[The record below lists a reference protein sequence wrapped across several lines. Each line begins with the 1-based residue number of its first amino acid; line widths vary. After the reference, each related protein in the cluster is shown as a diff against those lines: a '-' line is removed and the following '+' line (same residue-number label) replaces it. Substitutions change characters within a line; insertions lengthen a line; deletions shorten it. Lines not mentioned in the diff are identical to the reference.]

1 MSECVERLMSRLPG
15 RVALTA
21 KLLLLAL
28 AVLPLAACK
37 SDKPSITTFA
47 STDDAG
53 KALLAAAQSGDRD
66 TLLAIFG
73 PDSKDVIF
81 SGDAV
86 QDKNT
91 ANKFSTE
98 YGMMHRWRTMA
109 DGSEILVVGADN
121 FPFPIPLKKNG
132 QGQWFFDTAAGREE
146 ILNRRVGRNELATI
160 AASRAAADAQ
170 LQYYSQLHD
179 GATTRQYAQKFISDP
194 GKQNGLYWKSAE
206 GQPESPLG
214 PLAAF
219 ATSEG
224 YSVKADEHAPFNGY
238 YFHLLKGQSSNA
250 PGGAKQYVKDGKMTG
265 GFAFVAYPAQYGN
278 SGVMTFMINQ
288 DGVLLEKDLGKNTA
302 ETAAAMSEFDPG
314 AGWAPAT

>member
-1 MSECVERLMSRLPG
+1 MFECLERPMSRLPSS
-15 RVALTA
+15 VTLTA
-21 KLLLLAL
+21 KLVLLAL
-28 AVLPLAACK
+28 AVLPPVACK
-37 SDKPSITTFA
+37 SNKPSIRAFA

-53 KALLAAAQSGDRD
+53 NALLAAAQSGDRD

-98 YGMMHRWRTMA
+98 YGVMHRWRTME

-132 QGQWFFDTAAGREE
+132 QGQWFFDTAAGKEE

-160 AASRAAADAQ
+160 EACRSAADAQ
-170 LQYYSQLHD
+170 QQYFAQVHD
-179 GATTRQYAQKFISDP
+179 GGRKRQYAQKFISDP
-194 GKQNGLYWKSAE
+194 GKQNGLYWNSAE

-224 YSVKADEHAPFNGY
+224 YNVKPDAHTPFNGY
-238 YFHLLKGQSSNA
+238 YFHMLLGQGSNA
-250 PGGAKQYVKDGKMTG
+250 PGGAKQYVKDGKMVG

-288 DGVLLEKDLGKNTA
+288 DGVLFEKDLGQTTVA
-302 ETAAAMSEFDPG
+302 TAAAMSEFDPG
-314 AGWAPAT
+314 AGWTPVT